1 MGMRRLAVVNGP
13 NIFQMLLVLETVFPA
28 DLFGSTEDTKLHTKI
43 QNTQNTESELHGIK
57 LLHLH

>member
-1 MGMRRLAVVNGP
+1 
-13 NIFQMLLVLETVFPA
+13 MLLVLETVFPA